1 MGEKKMVKVKIL
13 GAGSIGN
20 HLAHGCSAKGWQV
33 TICDVDPAALERTR
47 DDIYPSRYGA
57 WNNDIRLAAPDAVAE
72 EDFDLVIVGTPP
84 DTHMDIAAGIL
95 QSRPPK
101 VLLIEKPVCTPDL
114 ERAGELLALQQ
125 KTGCFVAVGYNHTLT
140 AHSRRAAELLADGLV
155 GRPLTISARFR
166 EYWGGIFKA
175 HPWLSGPSDSYLGFA
190 DRGGGAGGEHSHAT
204 NIWQYF
210 AALTGVGRIVEV
222 SAMLDM
228 VDDGSV
234 RYDRLFQLNVK
245 TETGLVGS
253 IIQDVVTEPPE
264 KSLRL
269 QGTKGFIEWQVN
281 VDSGHDGLCYA
292 GEDGRIV
299 EELMAKTRPD
309 DFRGELDH
317 LGDILAGDAAADESP
332 LGLVK
337 GLDTMLVVAAA
348 HLSSRQKKSVE
359 INYEAGYGPEAL
371 HVMA

>member
-1 MGEKKMVKVKIL
+1 MVKVKIL

-47 DDIYPSRYGA
+47 NDIYPSRYGA
-57 WNNDIRLAAPDAVAE
+57 WNNDIRLAAPEAVADE
-72 EDFDLVIVGTPP
+72 EFDLVIVGTPP
-84 DTHMDIAAGIL
+84 DTHMAIATGIL

-101 VLLIEKPVCTPDL
+101 VLLIEKPVCTPGL
-114 ERAGELLALQQ
+114 EQAGELLALQQ

-140 AHSRRAAELLADGLV
+140 AHSRRAAELLAGGLV
-155 GRPLTISARFR
+155 GQPLTISARFR

-175 HPWLSGPSDSYLGFA
+175 HPWLSGPRDSYLGFT

-269 QGTKGFIEWQVN
+269 QGTAGFIEWQVN
-281 VDSGHDGLCYA
+281 VDSGHDALRYA
-292 GEDGRIV
+292 GEDGKMV

-317 LGDILAGDAAADESP
+317 LGDILAGDATAEESP
-332 LGLVK
+332 LALAK

-348 HLSSRQKKSVE
+348 HLSSREKRSVR

-371 HVMA
+371 TLI